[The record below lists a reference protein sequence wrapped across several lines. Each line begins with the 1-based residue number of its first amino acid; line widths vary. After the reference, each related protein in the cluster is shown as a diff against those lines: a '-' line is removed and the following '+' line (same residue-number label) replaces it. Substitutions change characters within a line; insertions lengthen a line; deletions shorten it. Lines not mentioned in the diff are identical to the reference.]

1 MPSITF
7 SEYLEQEKSSST
19 RREYISGYLFELSE
33 LSEGHNLIL
42 THISTRFSFRK
53 SETKLR
59 VFIADIKLWI
69 ESADVC
75 YYPDLMVVDET
86 EDSNKSFKTR
96 PCLLLEVVAP
106 GTEGTDRNE
115 KWKAYQQLPSLQ
127 EYVLVYENKI
137 QIEVFRKDSQGNWA
151 VETLGEADNLSLNS
165 ASLSV
170 EVSEIYE
177 YVFDPEG

>member
-19 RREYISGYLFELSE
+19 RCEYVSGYLFELSE
-33 LSEGHNLIL
+33 ISEGHNLIL
-42 THISTRFSFRK
+42 THISSRFSSGK
-53 SETKLR
+53 SENNLKL
-59 VFIADIKLWI
+59 FIADMKLWI

-75 YYPDLMVVDET
+75 YYPDLMVVDESQ
-86 EDSNKSFKTR
+86 DSNKSFKTR

-106 GTEGTDRNE
+106 GTEGTDRSE

-127 EYVLVYENKI
+127 EYVLVYEHKI
-137 QIEVFRKDSQGNWA
+137 KIEVFRKDSQGNWTS
-151 VETLGEADNLSLNS
+151 ETLREEDKLSLNS
-165 ASLSV
+165 VGLSV

-177 YVFDPEG
+177 YVFDPEE